1 MTREEAI
8 QIKNNEIVAT
18 PYKGE
23 ITKEMIEKELHR
35 TAINANYGLAIE
47 EKNNA
52 WCNKSKI
59 TNNLNKTFIFKG
71 GDMSES

>member
-1 MTREEAI
+1 MKSV
-8 QIKNNEIVAT
+8 QIKNNEIVVV

-23 ITKEMIEKELHR
+23 ITKEIIEKELHR
-35 TAINANYGLAIE
+35 IAINAIYGLAIE
-47 EKNNA
+47 EGNNA

-59 TNNLNKTFIFKG
+59 ANNLNKTFIFKG